1 MGVRAGE
8 TGRGAAVFGDDCAA
22 VGSRPHAVEARGRRA
37 VAGESTAAS
46 PAAAVWGRPAG
57 VAGAAA
63 LWRQPAVV
71 AGAAVL
77 WRQPAVV
84 AGAAV
89 LVALAGRLLPGRR
102 RYCGGGPCVTRTMS
116 SGRIHLANA
125 AWTSFPPSAT

>member
-8 TGRGAAVFGDDCAA
+8 TGRGAAVSGDDCAA

-46 PAAAVWGRPAG
+46 PAAA
-57 VAGAAA
+57 
-63 LWRQPAVV
+63 LWRRPAVV
-71 AGAAVL
+71 AGAAAL